1 MNKLEPIKM
10 SFEKRV
16 NDLLEENS
24 ILRTYIAEIEL
35 EREHWTEES
44 LRALNEKLDRY
55 ILRLRGVPPE
65 ELAVEKQR
73 ILASQE
79 TVEELRNHVHMLAET
94 VSQLKALKF
103 EYLTKEQ
110 LRKLLVVR
118 DTSLQA
124 ENKILKTQL
133 REALL
138 RISQL
143 EAEESK
149 YKVFQNKVGL
159 SSTNFLFP
167 DQTEATGNLMSD
179 SEFRTETE
187 SLILKTVQSSTVSSL
202 DNTIH

>member
-1 MNKLEPIKM
+1 M
-10 SFEKRV
+10 SFEKRI

-35 EREHWTEES
+35 EREYWTEES

-55 ILRLRGVPPE
+55 ILTLRGVPPE

-79 TVEELRNHVHMLAET
+79 TVEELRHHVTMLAET
-94 VSQLKALKF
+94 VSQLKATKF

-110 LRKLLVVR
+110 LRRLLAVG

-133 REALL
+133 REALA
-138 RISQL
+138 RIAQL
-143 EAEESK
+143 EAEELEHRT
-149 YKVFQNKVGL
+149 FQSKVGL
-159 SSTNFLFP
+159 SSTNFLLPNPKETTSNF
-167 DQTEATGNLMSD
+167 ALD
-179 SEFRTETE
+179 SELRAETE
-187 SLILKTVQSSTVSSL
+187 SFILKTTQSSAGSSL
-202 DNTIH
+202 GEAAH

>member
-1 MNKLEPIKM
+1 M

-94 VSQLKALKF
+94 VSQLKALRF

-149 YKVFQNKVGL
+149 YKVLQSRVGL

-167 DQTEATGNLMSD
+167 DQTDATGNLVSD
-179 SEFRTETE
+179 SELRTETE
-187 SLILKTVQSSTVSSL
+187 SLTLKTIQSSAGSSL
-202 DNTIH
+202 DGAVH